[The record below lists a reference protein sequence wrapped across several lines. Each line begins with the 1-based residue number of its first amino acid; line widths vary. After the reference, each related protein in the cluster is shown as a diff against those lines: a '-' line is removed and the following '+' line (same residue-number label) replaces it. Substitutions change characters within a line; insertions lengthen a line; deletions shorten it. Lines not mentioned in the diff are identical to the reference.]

1 MIKTMDKEGTI
12 MYLIT
17 KRIIDVLVAGISLM
31 LLSPV
36 FLLIAIAVKAD
47 SRGPVFYLQKRV
59 GLNRRIFSI
68 IKFRTMHTGADRR
81 GLLTVGYHDNRITR
95 TGKFLRRFKLDELPQ
110 LINVLTGDMSLVGP
124 RPEVEKYVNL
134 YNAEQLKVLEAKPGI
149 TDPVSISFFDENDL
163 LAGYDNPEEGY
174 INEVM
179 PEKLRLNLAYIN
191 QRNISSDLMILFKT
205 IVRIFS

>member
-1 MIKTMDKEGTI
+1 